1 VFLGHI
7 AVGLAGK
14 RAAPSVSLGTWVMAV
29 QLVDLLWP
37 LFLLAGLEHV
47 RIAPGITAFTP
58 LDFYDYP
65 ITHSLIGAAAWAA
78 LFAGIWIAQRRQR
91 AASRTLTPRSEA
103 PRASR
108 VGVLLAAG
116 VLSHWILDVVS
127 HRPDMPVLPHG
138 PYLGLGL
145 WNSIPETL
153 VVELTLFAA
162 GIVVY
167 LRTRPD
173 VGRRVSF
180 WLLIGFLVLSYL
192 GSVLGPPPPSVR
204 ILAVAGLSMW
214 LLIPWVGFVDRA
226 QSLVDSL

>member
-1 VFLGHI
+1 MFLGHI

-65 ITHSLIGAAAWAA
+65 ITHSLVGAAAWAA

-145 WNSIPETL
+145 WNSVPATL
-153 VVELTLFAA
+153 LVELTMFAGGVTLYLGGRAGRTRRVGVWVFIAFLVVVYFAA
-162 GIVVY
+162 A
-167 LRTRPD
+167 
-173 VGRRVSF
+173 F
-180 WLLIGFLVLSYL
+180 
-192 GSVLGPPPPSVR
+192 GPPPPDPVT
-204 ILAVAGLSMW
+204 LAWSALALW
-214 LLIPWVGFVDRA
+214 LLVPAAWFVDR
-226 QSLVDSL
+226 